1 MQSWVLYKFSIL
13 CDVEFGLCLCESVV
27 VFDPLRC
34 ELTMWGSMLWFK
46 QRLECWRWL
55 IPSWHVVLKS
65 AMGQILGLDTTGQ
78 HVPSCVRYGTTCL
91 LIRNAIGSMSCSVE
105 WGLASY
111 FVKCLTHM
119 VQEQPF
125 VGETLALQAGSF
137 VGEIVAKNEN
147 SCSRPL

>member
-1 MQSWVLYKFSIL
+1 
-13 CDVEFGLCLCESVV
+13 
-27 VFDPLRC
+27 
-34 ELTMWGSMLWFK
+34 
-46 QRLECWRWL
+46 
-55 IPSWHVVLKS
+55 
-65 AMGQILGLDTTGQ
+65 MGQILGLDTTGQ
-78 HVPSCVRYGTTCL
+78 HVPPCVRYGTTCL

-111 FVKCLTHM
+111 FVTHFVTHFVKCLTHM